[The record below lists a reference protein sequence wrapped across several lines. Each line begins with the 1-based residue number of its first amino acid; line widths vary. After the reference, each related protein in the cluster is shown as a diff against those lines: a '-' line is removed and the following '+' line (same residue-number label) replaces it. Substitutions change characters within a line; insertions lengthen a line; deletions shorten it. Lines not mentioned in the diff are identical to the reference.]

1 MASTPP
7 AADSEIQP
15 ETVEVL
21 LATVKGLVDAENTRS
36 ESFNSRGSGVA
47 GFAGIVVSV
56 SAAAGPKVLSKD
68 VGDAVRWVAAALLA
82 VALAAMLVAVS
93 VVVFRVLWP
102 RSSTTLSMS
111 EIRRYPTYESVNRA
125 PVMVQGS
132 LLGAY
137 VEMLAVERDLAD
149 GKSKA
154 LRVAYVALAVGI
166 GAIAVLAATL
176 GVNELGVS

>member
-82 VALAAMLVAVS
+82 VALAEPGWVS
-93 VVVFRVLWP
+93 SCYRL
-102 RSSTTLSMS
+102 
-111 EIRRYPTYESVNRA
+111 RRQASLARDR
-125 PVMVQGS
+125 QRGS
-132 LLGAY
+132 L
-137 VEMLAVERDLAD
+137 VRDQTCVCF
-149 GKSKA
+149 
-154 LRVAYVALAVGI
+154 R
-166 GAIAVLAATL
+166 
-176 GVNELGVS
+176 